1 MENNQDFNS
10 VQQSGGENK
19 TWFFEFDATTKAYT
33 RAVYA
38 ATQPENTTSID
49 PNGVMNPVWNQS
61 DNKWDGQSIDDYLA
75 EQKKNAQQNV
85 DPQQQQ
91 LANLLQMIVQ
101 LKADS
106 VMNKAQIASLTAQ
119 LAKQSNVAQQDSQSA
134 SQSTSQS
141 TSQTTTAVTGGVA
154 NV

>member
-1 MENNQDFNS
+1 MADNKDNTQQTVDTSKWYFKFDPQTYAFIPGAVHEQVDNS
-10 VQQSGGENK
+10 TEIEPTGL
-19 TWFFEFDATTKAYT
+19 
-33 RAVYA
+33 
-38 ATQPENTTSID
+38 I
-49 PNGVMNPVWNQS
+49 NPVWNPS
-61 DNKWDGQSIDDYLA
+61 TNSWTGQSMADYLA

-119 LAKQSNVAQQDSQSA
+119 LAKKSTVVQQSSQSA

-141 TSQTTTAVTGGVA
+141 TSQTTTAVTGGTT